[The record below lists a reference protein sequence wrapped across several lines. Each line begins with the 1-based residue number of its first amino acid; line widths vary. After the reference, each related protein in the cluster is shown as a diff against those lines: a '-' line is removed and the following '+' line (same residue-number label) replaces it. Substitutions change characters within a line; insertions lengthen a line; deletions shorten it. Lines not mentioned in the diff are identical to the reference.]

1 MRIDHR
7 RWTGAVRPGR
17 SFAAIALCLG
27 LFAAPRAADAT
38 PTSILF
44 VGNSYTFGRVD
55 PVLSYNAANV
65 RDLTA
70 ASNGGN
76 FTNTTGS
83 NPYEPHPWGGVAG
96 IFKKFTVEAGL
107 DYDVALS
114 TRNAA
119 SLRGQYLNSNT
130 ANWDMLGNIASQRW
144 DKVVLQDLSDGPLP
158 FGKTSNA
165 VPAYF
170 TAYATKL
177 AEYAR
182 TQTSGYS
189 FRERDLFGGTNAACA
204 AMTGASQTSC
214 GTLRTITGNPN
225 ANSAAQV
232 YLYETWARPNLIN
245 GGFVTN
251 TDPTTG
257 AVTRTTTPIT
267 GPYAS
272 LEEMTAD
279 LRAAY
284 GGLAANNPLFA
295 GVAPAGDAFL
305 LAVQNGVAT
314 RNMFASDAATDGKID
329 LWFDDGTHASKYGS
343 YLAALTLFGR
353 ITGLNPQ
360 ILGASE
366 QAASDLGISQADAL
380 TLQYIAAATLIPE
393 PAGLGLLL
401 PGLLFARGRR
411 LRRGRTAGSSQP
423 HSTP

>member
-1 MRIDHR
+1 M
-7 RWTGAVRPGR
+7 GLVAAVRKSRALLAGVLGAGLL
-17 SFAAIALCLG
+17 AAGTAG
-27 LFAAPRAADAT
+27 AA

-55 PVLSYNAANV
+55 PVMSYNAGNV

-70 ASNGGN
+70 PSRGGN

-96 IFKKFTVEAGL
+96 IFKQFTVEAGL
-107 DYDVALS
+107 DYDVAIS
-114 TRNAA
+114 ARNAA
-119 SLRGQYLNSNT
+119 SLRGQYLNSNG
-130 ANWDMLGNIASQRW
+130 ANWDLLGNLATQRW

-158 FGKTSNA
+158 FGKTTNA

-177 AEYAR
+177 AEYVR
-182 TQTSGYS
+182 TQTAGYS

-204 AMTGASQTSC
+204 TMTGATQTSC
-214 GTLRTITGNPN
+214 NTLRTIAGNPN
-225 ANSAAQV
+225 ANSTTQV
-232 YLYETWARPNLIN
+232 YLYETWARPNLVN

-251 TDPTTG
+251 TDATTG

-284 GGLAANNPLFA
+284 NGLATNNPLFA

-305 LAVQNGVAT
+305 LAVQNGIAT
-314 RNMFASDAATDGKID
+314 RNMFASDALTDGKLD

-343 YLAALTLFGR
+343 YLSALTLFGR
-353 ITGLNPQ
+353 ITGRNPLS
-360 ILGASE
+360 LGVSE
-366 QAASDLGISQADAL
+366 QAAMDLGISPADAL
-380 TLQYIAAATLIPE
+380 ALQTIAATTLIPE
-393 PAGLGLLL
+393 PASLGLLL
-401 PGLLFARGRR
+401 PALLG
-411 LRRGRTAGSSQP
+411 LRRRRASRPTA
-423 HSTP
+423 

>member
-1 MRIDHR
+1 M
-7 RWTGAVRPGR
+7 GLVAAVRKSRALMAGVLGAGLL
-17 SFAAIALCLG
+17 AAGTAG
-27 LFAAPRAADAT
+27 AA

-55 PVLSYNAANV
+55 PVMSYNAANV

-70 ASNGGN
+70 PSQGGN
-76 FTNTTGS
+76 FTNTSGS

-96 IFKKFTVEAGL
+96 IFKQFTVEAGL
-107 DYDVALS
+107 DYDVAIS
-114 TRNAA
+114 ARNAA
-119 SLRGQYLNSNT
+119 SLRGQYLNSNG
-130 ANWDMLGNIASQRW
+130 ASWDLLGNLASQRW

-158 FGKTSNA
+158 YGKTSNA

-177 AEYAR
+177 AEYVR
-182 TQTSGYS
+182 TQTAGYS

-204 AMTGASQTSC
+204 TMTGATQASC

-225 ANSAAQV
+225 ANSATQV
-232 YLYETWARPNLIN
+232 YLYETWARPNLVN

-251 TDPTTG
+251 TDATTG

-284 GGLAANNPLFA
+284 NGLATNNPLFA

-305 LAVQNGVAT
+305 LAVQNGIAT
-314 RNMFASDAATDGKID
+314 RNMFASDALTDGKID

-343 YLAALTLFGR
+343 YLSALTLFGR
-353 ITGLNPQ
+353 ITGRNPLS
-360 ILGASE
+360 LGVSE
-366 QAASDLGISQADAL
+366 QAAMDLGISQTDAL
-380 TLQYIAAATLIPE
+380 ALQTIAATTLIPE
-393 PAGLGLLL
+393 PASLGL
-401 PGLLFARGRR
+401 RR
-411 LRRGRTAGSSQP
+411 RRASQP
-423 HSTP
+423 TA

>member
-1 MRIDHR
+1 M
-7 RWTGAVRPGR
+7 GLVAAVRKSRALMAGVLGAGLL
-17 SFAAIALCLG
+17 AAGTAG
-27 LFAAPRAADAT
+27 AA

-55 PVLSYNAANV
+55 PVMSYNAANV

-70 ASNGGN
+70 PSQGGN
-76 FTNTTGS
+76 FTNTSGS

-96 IFKKFTVEAGL
+96 IFKQFTVDAGL
-107 DYDVALS
+107 DYDVAIS
-114 TRNAA
+114 ARNAA
-119 SLRGQYLNSNT
+119 SLRGQYLNSNG
-130 ANWDMLGNIASQRW
+130 ASWDLLGNLASQRW

-158 FGKTSNA
+158 YGKTSNA

-177 AEYAR
+177 AEYVR
-182 TQTSGYS
+182 TQTAGYS

-204 AMTGASQTSC
+204 TMTGATQASC

-225 ANSAAQV
+225 ANSATQV
-232 YLYETWARPNLIN
+232 YLYETWARPNLVN

-251 TDPTTG
+251 TDATTG

-284 GGLAANNPLFA
+284 NGLATNNPLFA

-305 LAVQNGVAT
+305 LAVQNGIAT
-314 RNMFASDAATDGKID
+314 RNMFASDALTDGKID

-343 YLAALTLFGR
+343 YLSALTLFGR
-353 ITGLNPQ
+353 ITGRNPLS
-360 ILGASE
+360 LGVSE
-366 QAASDLGISQADAL
+366 QAAMDLGISQTDAL
-380 TLQYIAAATLIPE
+380 ALQTIAATTLIPE
-393 PAGLGLLL
+393 PASLGLLL
-401 PGLLFARGRR
+401 PALLG
-411 LRRGRTAGSSQP
+411 LRRRRASQP
-423 HSTP
+423 TA

>member
-1 MRIDHR
+1 M
-7 RWTGAVRPGR
+7 GLVAAVRKSRALMAGVLGAGLL
-17 SFAAIALCLG
+17 AAGTAG
-27 LFAAPRAADAT
+27 AA

-55 PVLSYNAANV
+55 PVMSYNAANV

-70 ASNGGN
+70 PSQGGN
-76 FTNTTGS
+76 FTNTSGS

-96 IFKKFTVEAGL
+96 IFKQFTVEAGL
-107 DYDVALS
+107 DYDVAIS
-114 TRNAA
+114 ARNAA
-119 SLRGQYLNSNT
+119 SLRGQYLNSNG
-130 ANWDMLGNIASQRW
+130 ASWDLLGNLASQRW

-158 FGKTSNA
+158 YGKTSNA

-177 AEYAR
+177 AEYVR
-182 TQTSGYS
+182 TQTAGYS

-204 AMTGASQTSC
+204 TMTGATQASC

-225 ANSAAQV
+225 ANSATQV
-232 YLYETWARPNLIN
+232 YLYETWARPNLVN

-251 TDPTTG
+251 TDATTG

-284 GGLAANNPLFA
+284 NGLATNNPLFA

-305 LAVQNGVAT
+305 LAVQNGIAT
-314 RNMFASDAATDGKID
+314 RNMFASDALTDGKID

-343 YLAALTLFGR
+343 YLSALTLFGR
-353 ITGLNPQ
+353 ITGRNPLS
-360 ILGASE
+360 LGVSE
-366 QAASDLGISQADAL
+366 QAAMDLGISQTDAL
-380 TLQYIAAATLIPE
+380 ALQTIAATTLIPE
-393 PAGLGLLL
+393 PASLGLLL
-401 PGLLFARGRR
+401 PALLG
-411 LRRGRTAGSSQP
+411 LRRRRASQP
-423 HSTP
+423 TA

>member
-1 MRIDHR
+1 M
-7 RWTGAVRPGR
+7 GLVAAVRKSRALLAGVLGAGLL
-17 SFAAIALCLG
+17 AAGTAG
-27 LFAAPRAADAT
+27 AAPI
-38 PTSILF
+38 SILF

-55 PVLSYNAANV
+55 PVMSYNAANV

-70 ASNGGN
+70 PSQGGN
-76 FTNTTGS
+76 FTNPSGS

-96 IFKKFTVEAGL
+96 IFKQFTVEAGL
-107 DYDVALS
+107 DYDVAIS
-114 TRNAA
+114 ARNAA
-119 SLRGQYLNSNT
+119 SLRGQYLNSNG
-130 ANWDMLGNIASQRW
+130 ASWDLLGNLASQRW

-158 FGKTSNA
+158 YGKTSNA

-177 AEYAR
+177 AEYVR
-182 TQTSGYS
+182 TQTAGYS

-204 AMTGASQTSC
+204 TMTGATQASC

-225 ANSAAQV
+225 ANSATQV
-232 YLYETWARPNLIN
+232 YLYETWARPNLVN

-251 TDPTTG
+251 TDATTG

-284 GGLAANNPLFA
+284 NGLATNNPLFA

-305 LAVQNGVAT
+305 LAVQNGIAT
-314 RNMFASDAATDGKID
+314 RNMFASDALTDGKID

-353 ITGLNPQ
+353 ITGRNPLS
-360 ILGASE
+360 LGVSE
-366 QAASDLGISQADAL
+366 QAAMDLGISQTDAL
-380 TLQYIAAATLIPE
+380 ALQTIAATTLIPE
-393 PAGLGLLL
+393 PASLGLLL
-401 PGLLFARGRR
+401 PALLG
-411 LRRGRTAGSSQP
+411 LRRRRASRPTA
-423 HSTP
+423 